1 MKAQIARETA
11 QMCRNFGD
19 ILLTL
24 KSNFTRKLWS
34 IERRTI
40 LIVITTTDNFFPTT
54 VK

>member
-11 QMCRNFGD
+11 QMCQDFGD
-19 ILLTL
+19 ILLML
-24 KSNFTRKLWS
+24 KSNFTRKLWN
-34 IERRTI
+34 IERCTI